1 MRKLVLLTAIL
12 MAALIASAPAM
23 AEEILSLEPETTVVG
38 APGKAPETPSSV
50 VEPSPGPKDGFVQ
63 GTVTD
68 TSAEPDTDPT
78 EETAALDTSTGNDG
92 VAEIEDDDTAE
103 DTAEDTSSNT
113 SDAAKNS
120 ITDTGAPS
128 TGDSAG
134 KETGAKDN
142 DSASDNETGDSK
154 ESVNSSG
161 KETNDS
167 KDGDSSSGKET
178 GDDKGSGKGGDKGS
192 GKGSDKGSGK
202 NNDDGVDQDSDQDAD
217 SGDVDQDIDIV
228 NTGDNVN
235 MCIGIIQAVNTG
247 NIQDSDQVAQKD
259 SEAKEVELEDGSSI
273 TVTPQL
279 VIDCRQIIYQIVT
292 GKDSDG
298 SKDKASKTGA
308 SKLAKTKIDL
318 KSTYF
323 KNSSAGN
330 SSAKNSSA
338 KNSSA
343 KNSSVQQVR
352 TGGSGTRV
360 ISTRAEAKAAQQPNA
375 TRRALPRTGGGLPIS
390 YAAVL
395 GLCVG
400 APLIGGGLLLR
411 RISR

>member
-23 AEEILSLEPETTVVG
+23 AEEILSIGPETTVDG
-38 APGKAPETPSSV
+38 ALGKAPEAPPTKAPEVPPTEAPEPPAAPTPQPDVADAAVEDDV
-50 VEPSPGPKDGFVQ
+50 VEDTGTSPS
-63 GTVTD
+63 TD
-68 TSAEPDTDPT
+68 TSP
-78 EETAALDTSTGNDG
+78 
-92 VAEIEDDDTAE
+92 VE
-103 DTAEDTSSNT
+103 DTGARDAGSNTAQSEEAAVVENT
-113 SDAAKNS
+113 SDDSNEAVEEAAEDS
-120 ITDTGAPS
+120 
-128 TGDSAG
+128 GDRKADGGG
-134 KETGAKDN
+134 K
-142 DSASDNETGDSK
+142 ASEENK
-154 ESVNSSG
+154 ASG
-161 KETNDS
+161 KGDD
-167 KDGDSSSGKET
+167 KDSGK
-178 GDDKGSGKGGDKGS
+178 GDDKGSGKGN
-192 GKGSDKGSGK
+192 DKGSGK
-202 NNDDGVDQDSDQDAD
+202 NDDDGIEQDSDQDAD

-259 SEAKEVELEDGSSI
+259 SEAEEVELEDGSSI

-292 GKDSDG
+292 GEDSDG
-298 SKDKASKTGA
+298 SKDKVSKTGA

-323 KNSSAGN
+323 RNSSAGS
-330 SSAKNSSA
+330 SSARNSGT
-338 KNSSA
+338 
-343 KNSSVQQVR
+343 QQVR

-360 ISTRAEAKAAQQPNA
+360 ISTKADAKAAQQPNA
-375 TRRALPRTGGGLPIS
+375 TRRALPRTGGLPVS
-390 YAAVL
+390 YAAIL

-400 APLIGGGLLLR
+400 APLIGGGLLLH

>member
-12 MAALIASAPAM
+12 MAALMASAPAM
-23 AEEILSLEPETTVVG
+23 AEEILSVEPETTAVG
-38 APGKAPETPSSV
+38 GAGKAPEAPPEPPATPPEEPPAAPPEEPPAAPAPPPDVTDDV
-50 VEPSPGPKDGFVQ
+50 VEDDIVEDV
-63 GTVTD
+63 VTPPAAD
-68 TSAEPDTDPT
+68 TSPVQ
-78 EETAALDTSTGNDG
+78 DTSTRDAGSNT
-92 VAEIEDDDTAE
+92 AQSKEDPII
-103 DTAEDTSSNT
+103 EDTS
-113 SDAAKNS
+113 DDGDDDAVEEAAKDS
-120 ITDTGAPS
+120 
-128 TGDSAG
+128 GDRDDDGDNG
-134 KETGAKDN
+134 KASGSDKD
-142 DSASDNETGDSK
+142 
-154 ESVNSSG
+154 SG
-161 KETNDS
+161 KGNDKNS
-167 KDGDSSSGKET
+167 DKSDGKDSG
-178 GDDKGSGKGGDKGS
+178 KGSGK
-192 GKGSDKGSGK
+192 
-202 NNDDGVDQDSDQDAD
+202 DDDDSIDQDSDQDAD

-247 NIQDSDQVAQKD
+247 NIQDSDQIAQED
-259 SEAKEVELEDGSSI
+259 SEAEEVELEDGSSI

-292 GKDSDG
+292 GEDSDG
-298 SKDKASKTGA
+298 SKDKVSKTGA

-323 KNSSAGN
+323 RNNARNSSSSSSAG
-330 SSAKNSSA
+330 SSNARNGSA
-338 KNSSA
+338 P
-343 KNSSVQQVR
+343 QVR

-360 ISTRAEAKAAQQPNA
+360 ISTKADAKAAQKSNA
-375 TRRALPRTGGGLPIS
+375 SRRALPRTGGLPIS

>member
-23 AEEILSLEPETTVVG
+23 AEEILSAEPETTVG
-38 APGKAPETPSSV
+38 GGFGKASEAPPQKTPEAPPEPPAAPPEPPPAPAPLPDV
-50 VEPSPGPKDGFVQ
+50 VADEIVEDNLGFDDGVSED
-63 GTVTD
+63 TVVPPATD
-68 TSAEPDTDPT
+68 TGS
-78 EETAALDTSTGNDG
+78 LQ
-92 VAEIEDDDTAE
+92 
-103 DTAEDTSSNT
+103 
-113 SDAAKNS
+113 
-120 ITDTGAPS
+120 DTGAPNAGS
-128 TGDSAG
+128 PDAGSDADQSEEDPIVEDTSDDGDAAA
-134 KETGAKDN
+134 EEADE
-142 DSASDNETGDSK
+142 DSGDRKGDDEVKASGDSK
-154 ESVNSSG
+154 SSG
-161 KETNDS
+161 K
-167 KDGDSSSGKET
+167 GDNNAKGSGKSDD
-178 GDDKGSGKGGDKGS
+178 DDKGSGKGN
-192 GKGSDKGSGK
+192 DKGSGK
-202 NNDDGVDQDSDQDAD
+202 NDDDGVEQDSDQDAD
-217 SGDVDQDIDIV
+217 SGDVDQDVDIV

-247 NIQDSDQVAQKD
+247 NIQDSDQIALKD
-259 SEAKEVELEDGSSI
+259 SEAEEVELEDGSSI

-292 GKDSDG
+292 GEDSDG
-298 SKDKASKTGA
+298 SKDKVSKTGS

-323 KNSSAGN
+323 RNSSAGS
-330 SSAKNSSA
+330 SSARNNSA
-338 KNSSA
+338 
-343 KNSSVQQVR
+343 QQVR

-360 ISTRAEAKAAQQPNA
+360 ISNRADVKAAQQNKAP
-375 TRRALPRTGGGLPIS
+375 RRALPRTGGLPIS